1 MSRSRGPDEFRD
13 PHDTSAKAIRDLR
26 QGDRPE
32 PSREQTQGSEPQE
45 DGRLTPSR
53 APEPTEPRSAEPRK
67 TFEVRGKTYRLRSLE
82 IRTLTELGKFRA
94 VAISD
99 LREFAYQGDRTR
111 AIVDVKNLIRQGLVS
126 TRKIPHPET
135 SPRRLLTLTK
145 QGHRLLLA
153 TKRVP
158 KNQAIHH
165 GFAKPREAHH
175 DADLYRM
182 YHTAAGK
189 IERQGGRNLRVILD
203 YELKKRVYHDIAK
216 LGSDRESPTRKRE
229 IAEKHGLQLVRGKI
243 PLPDLRIEYETR
255 DGETARADLELA
267 TEHYRGRNLAEKVRA
282 GFSIYAHAQ
291 DAAGLRRVLDQR
303 ELTAEILSL

>member
-1 MSRSRGPDEFRD
+1 VSRSHAPDEFID
-13 PHDTSAKAIRDLR
+13 PRPTSGEAIPRP
-26 QGDRPE
+26 QQSDRPDS
-32 PSREQTQGSEPQE
+32 SREQGPGGDSPEGARLRLVEP
-45 DGRLTPSR
+45 
-53 APEPTEPRSAEPRK
+53 AEPAQVRTGEPRHAFS
-67 TFEVRGKTYRLRSLE
+67 VRGRIYRLRPSE
-82 IRTLTELGKFRA
+82 IQTLSEIGKFRA
-94 VAISD
+94 VGISD
-99 LREFAYQGDRTR
+99 LREFAYQGDRVG
-111 AIVDVKNLIRQGLVS
+111 AMVDVKNLIRQRLVS

-145 QGHRLLLA
+145 QGHRLLLV

-158 KNQAIHH
+158 KNQTIHH

-182 YHTAAGK
+182 YHTAARK

-203 YELKKRVYHDIAK
+203 YELKKRVYQDIAK
-216 LGSDRESPTRKRE
+216 LGSDRESPTRKKE

-255 DGETARADLELA
+255 DGEMARVDLELA

>member
-1 MSRSRGPDEFRD
+1 MSRSHAPDEFID
-13 PHDTSAKAIRDLR
+13 PRPTSGEAIPRP
-26 QGDRPE
+26 QQSDRPDS
-32 PSREQTQGSEPQE
+32 SREQGPGGDSPEGARLRLVEP
-45 DGRLTPSR
+45 
-53 APEPTEPRSAEPRK
+53 AEPAQVRTGEPRHAFS
-67 TFEVRGKTYRLRSLE
+67 VRGRIYRLRPSE
-82 IRTLTELGKFRA
+82 IQTLSEIGKFRA
-94 VAISD
+94 VGISD
-99 LREFAYQGDRTR
+99 LREFAYQGDRVG
-111 AIVDVKNLIRQGLVS
+111 AMVDVKNLIRQRLVS

-145 QGHRLLLA
+145 QGHRLLLV

-158 KNQAIHH
+158 KNQTIHH

-182 YHTAAGK
+182 YHTAARK

-216 LGSDRESPTRKRE
+216 LGSDRESPTRKKE

-255 DGETARADLELA
+255 DGEMARVDLELA

>member
-1 MSRSRGPDEFRD
+1 MSRSHGPDEFLD
-13 PHDTSAKAIRDLR
+13 PRDTSAEAIPRPP
-26 QGDRPE
+26 QADRPDS
-32 PSREQTQGSEPQE
+32 SREQSPWNDSPEDARLRLAEPAE
-45 DGRLTPSR
+45 PARSR
-53 APEPTEPRSAEPRK
+53 TGEPRQAFSL
-67 TFEVRGKTYRLRSLE
+67 RGRIYRLRPSE
-82 IRTLTELGKFRA
+82 IQTLSELGKFRA

-111 AIVDVKNLIRQGLVS
+111 AAVDVKNLIRQARVS

-135 SPRRLLTLTK
+135 SPRRQLTLTK
-145 QGHRLLLA
+145 HGHRVLLA

-182 YHTAAGK
+182 YHTATRT

-216 LGSDRESPTRKRE
+216 LGSDRESPTRKKE
-229 IAEKHGLQLVRGKI
+229 IAEKHGLRLVCGKI
-243 PLPDLRIEYETR
+243 PLPTSALSVKPV
-255 DGETARADLELA
+255 TAKWRA
-267 TEHYRGRNLAEKVRA
+267 
-282 GFSIYAHAQ
+282 
-291 DAAGLRRVLDQR
+291 
-303 ELTAEILSL
+303 